1 MNRTV
6 YRWIIIVSSFLIIS
20 LILWNTYIFFQ
31 KVKIDERV
39 KMQTWSVAQSDFLN
53 SLNDLDS
60 DVNAVTSIV
69 LTDTTSTTPMI
80 MIGESKSLINLKNID
95 TTMVNDVDAYLKKL
109 QEQFT
114 SENLP
119 IEVTYK
125 DNYYGT
131 IYYGNSEALNKLKYY
146 PLALLLI
153 IFLFCAVVYFFYKSS
168 KTAAQ
173 NKLWSGM
180 AKETAHQI
188 GTPLSSLIGWIEILK
203 TEHVDPSYIEEMEKD
218 ISRLQT
224 ITERFS
230 KIGSLPT
237 LEPLDIVTQ
246 TEQTFLYLTSRLS
259 KLVEFT
265 IELPEQ
271 AIMVNLNEQLHSW
284 TIENLLKNG
293 VDAMKGKGKIH
304 LKLWQIEHNV
314 FITISDTGKGIPKN
328 KFNKIFEPGY
338 TTKKRGWGLGLS
350 LTRRIVEDFHNG
362 NIKVETSELNKGTT
376 FKISYKSL

>member
-362 NIKVETSELNKGTT
+362 NIKVETSELNKGTI